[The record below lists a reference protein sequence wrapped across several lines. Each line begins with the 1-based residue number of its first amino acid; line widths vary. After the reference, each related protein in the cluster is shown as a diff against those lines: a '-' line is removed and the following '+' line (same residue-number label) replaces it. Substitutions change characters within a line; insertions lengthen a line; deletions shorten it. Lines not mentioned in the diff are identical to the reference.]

1 MMDIF
6 ENRKNGWM
14 IVEVKGRLDAMT
26 APLFREKIASLI
38 DGGEKKLLLDGSGL
52 EYISSAGIRVLFEAA
67 YKIQDLSGMIR
78 CCSLSGNIRKIF
90 KLADISSEIPDFASQ
105 EEALKE

>member
-1 MMDIF
+1 MEFF
-6 ENRKNGWM
+6 ENRKNGWT

-26 APLFREKIASLI
+26 APLFRDKIASLI
-38 DGGEKKLLLDGSGL
+38 DQGEIKLILDGSGL

-67 YKIQDLSGMIR
+67 YRIQDLSGMIR

-90 KLADISSEIPDFASQ
+90 KLADMASEIPDFPSQ
-105 EEALKE
+105 QEAMQA